1 MKNLTY
7 CPECGKKTLS
17 YLVTTH
23 NKWVCSTCGFTL
35 YNNNAAAVGLI
46 ITFTKEH
53 KEQVLLV
60 KRGREPRKGFLAV
73 PGGFIDPGESA
84 EQAAY
89 RECKEETG
97 LEAHNIEYITS
108 APNVYAFKGIDYTTC
123 DLFFHATVTN
133 DLQSL
138 QTLLH
143 PTEADEIT
151 GYDLYPIETEEDIN
165 TIPLAFTSAKIA
177 LMAYKK
183 MQK

>member
-1 MKNLTY
+1 MKDLTY
-7 CPECGKKTLS
+7 CPACGEKTLS
-17 YLVTTH
+17 YLATTH
-23 NKWVCSTCGFTL
+23 NKWVCSSCGL
-35 YNNNAAAVGLI
+35 NVYNNNAAAVGLI
-46 ITFTKEH
+46 ITFIKENKEH
-53 KEQVLLV
+53 ILLV

-97 LEAHNIEYITS
+97 LEAKNLHYITS
-108 APNVYAFKGIDYTTC
+108 APNVYTFKGIDYTTC

-143 PTEADEIT
+143 PAEKDEIT
-151 GYDLYPIETEEDIN
+151 GYDLYPIETEEDID
-165 TIPLAFTSAKIA
+165 TIPLAFHSAKVA

-183 MQK
+183 SKK